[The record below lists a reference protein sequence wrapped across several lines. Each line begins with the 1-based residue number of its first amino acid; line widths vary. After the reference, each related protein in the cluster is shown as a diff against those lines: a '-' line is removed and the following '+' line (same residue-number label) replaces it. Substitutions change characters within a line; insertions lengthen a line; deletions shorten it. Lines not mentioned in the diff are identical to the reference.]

1 MTESVKGGAMPATP
15 VPTDCDVSTLPGFM
29 LDTVRLLGSELWA
42 LSTGD
47 EFKAAVALWC
57 RAWHQVPAASLPD
70 DDAVLCSFAGYGRD
84 QKGWRKVRMRALH
97 GFMKC
102 ADGRLYHPVLAADAL
117 RAVGKM
123 RERHD
128 RTRAATEARQ
138 AKRHDERSEQRD
150 VDHDGQR
157 GTNVTKSHRHN
168 KTINPQTPLL
178 VVSNDELVW
187 RNRLSSG
194 PGGLWLLSWG
204 PRPDEPGCQAPTALI
219 AGSRWQVTRD
229 QEALQCAQLQ

>member
-1 MTESVKGGAMPATP
+1 MTESVNGGAVPTLPPPP
-15 VPTDCDVSTLPGFM
+15 VPSDCDVSTLPGFM

-84 QKGWRKVRMRALH
+84 GKGWRKVRTMALH
-97 GFMKC
+97 GFIKC
-102 ADGRLYHPVLAADAL
+102 ADGRLYHPVLAADAV
-117 RAVGKM
+117 RAVVKI

-138 AKRHDERSEQRD
+138 AKRHAERD
-150 VDHDGQR
+150 VDRDGLR
-157 GTNVTKSHRHN
+157 GPSVTKSHRHN
-168 KTINPQTPLL
+168 ITINPQSPLL
-178 VVSNDELVW
+178 VTSTDAVVW

-194 PGGLWLLSWG
+194 PGGPWLPSWG

-219 AGSRWQVTRD
+219 AASRWQNSH
-229 QEALQCAQLQ
+229 EMKSAIG